1 MNETTFIEIFSAP
14 MNLFQGIIL
23 LVLSL
28 GLYWLIAYFRKSGS
42 NTAEK
47 KDKRGI
53 SYEGKKGENIA
64 DEEDQVSQTQKERL
78 VKILY
83 IAEKINQSQ
92 NKYFLYLYDLS
103 NRTRLDKLVEDINEL
118 LTDLYHE
125 QRLANIFLP
134 EEQQKMMDELVTN
147 ASGIVVELSTNS
159 SNAGNCISAFNH
171 FMDYANIH
179 KEEQSTYWEHSRKT
193 MDKIEE
199 FKKKKLMFKEE
210 YQQSIQKYAN
220 WLGEYIKQNIKV
232 MG

>member
-1 MNETTFIEIFSAP
+1 MDI
-14 MNLFQGIIL
+14 LRDIIIYL
-23 LVLSL
+23 LAL
-28 GLYWLIAYFRKSGS
+28 GSYWLISYFSKSGS
-42 NTAEK
+42 NTADK

-53 SYEGKKGENIA
+53 SYEGKKGANIA
-64 DEEDQVSQTQKERL
+64 DGEDQVSQTQKERL

-147 ASGIVVELSTNS
+147 ASGLVVELSTNS

-220 WLGEYIKQNIKV
+220 WLGVYIKQNIKV